1 MTKREAQTILNKRKM
16 YLHTPVGELEL
27 VADTYGLCR
36 ISFGKTAKASDIC
49 EEEIPVLR
57 KAIEQLSEYFAGQ
70 RKVFELPLSLRGTDF
85 QLRDWNA
92 LLEIPYGETRSYK
105 DIAEAVGCP
114 RGFRAVGMANRR
126 NPLPIVVPCHRVIG
140 ADGSLT
146 GYAGANK
153 ALAIKEYLL
162 KLEGAR

>member
-1 MTKREAQTILNKRKM
+1 M
-16 YLHTPVGELEL
+16 
-27 VADTYGLCR
+27 ADTNGLCR

-162 KLEGAR
+162 KHEGARGQKRTAH